1 LAEPEVSVALPFRDA
16 GAWIGAAL
24 ESLASQTFDD
34 FEVLMV
40 DDGSTDDG
48 PRTAASF
55 ASRDPRFRLLRA
67 GGSGIVQALN
77 QALASARGR
86 WIARMDAD
94 DVCHRG
100 RLEAQLR
107 LAEESGPGTVVSCL
121 VRCSGTP
128 AGGWRFYESW
138 VNSLVDPEE
147 IGRAMFVESPIPHPT
162 AFFDRDAVAAAGGY
176 AEGPF
181 PEDYELWL
189 RLWAAGTSF
198 RKVPEVLLDW
208 RERPDRLSRTSPRY
222 STEAFFALK
231 ARYLGRS
238 PVVAGRREVIL
249 WGPGT
254 WGRRFHDLLA
264 REGIR
269 VESFVDI
276 NPRRIGGTIRG
287 RPVISPR
294 DPGLRRGLPVLVCVR
309 SRGASAEIAGQ
320 LEAMGLSGGVD
331 YLLCT

>member
-1 LAEPEVSVALPFRDA
+1 MAEPEVSVALPFRDA

-24 ESLASQTFDD
+24 ESLAEQTFDD

-40 DDGSTDDG
+40 DDGSTDGG
-48 PRTAASF
+48 PGTAASF
-55 ASRDPRFRLLRA
+55 ASRDSRFRLLRA

-77 QALASARGR
+77 QALAEARGR

-94 DVCHRG
+94 DVCHPG
-100 RLEAQLR
+100 RLEAQRR
-107 LAEESGPGTVVSCL
+107 LAVESGPGHVVSCL
-121 VRCSGTP
+121 VRCTGRP
-128 AGGWRFYESW
+128 AAGWRFYERW
-138 VNSLVDPEE
+138 VNSLVEPED
-147 IGRAMFVESPIPHPT
+147 IGRSMFVESPIPHPT
-162 AFFDRDAVAAAGGY
+162 AFFARDAVLAAGGY

-189 RLWAAGTSF
+189 RLWTAGASF

-208 RERPDRLSRTSPRY
+208 RDRPDRLSRTSPRY

-231 ARYLGRS
+231 ARYLRGSRA
-238 PVVAGRREVIL
+238 VAGRSEVIL
-249 WGPGT
+249 WGPGP

-269 VESFVDI
+269 VECFVDI
-276 NPRRIGGTIRG
+276 NPRRVGGTIRG

-294 DPGLRRGLPVLVCVR
+294 DPVLRSGLPVLVCVR
-309 SRGASAEIAGQ
+309 SRGAGARIAGE